1 MIATRRGAGVGDV
14 KAGNRQRAVGT
25 RDRVVSY
32 LLAVGEIADAG
43 GMASNVLADAIGYP
57 GSSIAFAQLLSG
69 MERAGLIEREIR
81 GKRTYR
87 ILPAEGAA
95 APPGA
100 AGALPAAPGRTRRP
114 VVAGAVPERVASGR
128 GAARARAD
136 AGGRGPVVAAKG
148 AVDFD
153 YDELARRLLV
163 QVVQRLAAP
172 GQEIPLRDGA
182 GPAGAG
188 PAGAGPAGAEEASPA
203 RTVASLEHKL
213 ASVRSRQRKLSEE
226 NARLREQL
234 RAVQESLAQAEEQA
248 AARRGPGQLDSTEV
262 RLLDRLLS
270 PLREKGDRREEAGA
284 S

>member
-172 GQEIPLRDGA
+172 GQEIPL
-182 GPAGAG
+182 PAGAG

-248 AARRGPGQLDSTEV
+248 AARHGPGQLDSTEV